1 MNNRYH
7 TLPAAPEDITAATV
21 ICRLLAGMG
30 FRLYWATDELTEEL
44 YAFQPSEGARS
55 IGETIEHIW
64 DLLHWLYTAL
74 ESEGKTKPDSPEALR
89 DGALELITL
98 LEDWFSTIDEEEL
111 ATIYLLKEP
120 FWPIIN
126 GPLSDVLTH
135 IGQIATVRRLAGSP
149 ASISNPFEGTPPPGK

>member
-1 MNNRYH
+1 MDNRYH
-7 TLPAAPEDITAATV
+7 RLPATPAEITVATV

-44 YAFQPSEGARS
+44 YAFQPGEGARS
-55 IGETIEHIW
+55 IGETVDHIW
-64 DLLHWLYTAL
+64 DLLHWLYNAL
-74 ESEGKTKPDSPEALR
+74 EPEGKTKPDGPEALR
-89 DGALELITL
+89 DGALELIAL
-98 LEDWFSTIDEEEL
+98 LEGQFSTIDKDEL
-111 ATIYLLKEP
+111 ETIHILKEP

-149 ASISNPFEGTPPPGK
+149 APMSNPFEGTPPPGK